1 MNQSHTLA
9 VIAQQCP
16 TVPIACRLETM
27 FLNQGLDAAS
37 RDQALSG
44 LHQCSEILE
53 PSKALLD
60 TISDASV
67 DSSEH
72 AIVASHL
79 LCQLF
84 DHGKVPSSQLVR
96 LLATNNVQIWTR
108 VVESVAKQP
117 TCLKENPILLHSI
130 AKLAAR
136 DSTGQT
142 ALLQVLQIFAIV
154 AQEESQWINMARNQK
169 LVATLVKGTPHPV
182 AMEILWKLSTPVSNR
197 RILATHTGLLS
208 SWVRFLRTMSPDE
221 PRREEWK
228 DRLVNLANLL

>member
-1 MNQSHTLA
+1 MIQ
-9 VIAQQCP
+9 
-16 TVPIACRLETM
+16 
-27 FLNQGLDAAS
+27 
-37 RDQALSG
+37 
-44 LHQCSEILE
+44 
-53 PSKALLD
+53 PSKALID
-60 TISDASV
+60 AIIDASL

-72 AIVASHL
+72 ASVACNL

-84 DHGKVPSSQLVR
+84 DQGKVTPVQLVC
-96 LLATNNVQIWTR
+96 LLETSNVQIWAR

-130 AKLAAR
+130 ARLAAR
-136 DSTGQT
+136 DPTQT
-142 ALLQVLQIFAIV
+142 LMPQVIHLFAIV

-182 AMEILWKLSTPVSNR
+182 AMEILWKLSTPVCNR

-208 SWVRFLRTMSPDE
+208 SWVRFLRNMAPDE